1 MKPGPISRRSATLLL
16 LASPFAARSQPAAY
30 PSGPVRIIVPVLP
43 GGTVDIISRAVAAKL
58 SGALGQ
64 PFVVDNRTG
73 GAGVPATLAAVRAV
87 PDGYT
92 LYMGTIGTV
101 GVNPLLMKNPPY
113 DPQRDLL
120 PISLVGD
127 VPGVLVVN
135 PSVPANTVTE
145 LIQYAKQHPGQL
157 NFGSPGNGSSPHMA
171 AELFKQRAG
180 VDIVHVPYAGASQA
194 LVGLMGGQ
202 IQMFFDN
209 LITSLPYIK
218 SGKLKALGVTAA
230 QRSRFLPDLPSI
242 SESGLPGYEVTGWL
256 GLMAPVGTPPAIVQR
271 LATEVQKLAP
281 GLRSQIVGAE
291 PIASTP
297 DEFKAFIKAE
307 NERWATVIKTAKLAQ
322 E

>member
-1 MKPGPISRRSATLLL
+1 
-16 LASPFAARSQPAAY
+16 
-30 PSGPVRIIVPVLP
+30 
-43 GGTVDIISRAVAAKL
+43 
-58 SGALGQ
+58 
-64 PFVVDNRTG
+64 
-73 GAGVPATLAAVRAV
+73 
-87 PDGYT
+87 
-92 LYMGTIGTV
+92 
-101 GVNPLLMKNPPY
+101 
-113 DPQRDLL
+113 
-120 PISLVGD
+120 
-127 VPGVLVVN
+127 
-135 PSVPANTVTE
+135 
-145 LIQYAKQHPGQL
+145 
-157 NFGSPGNGSSPHMA
+157 
-171 AELFKQRAG
+171 
-180 VDIVHVPYAGASQA
+180 
-194 LVGLMGGQ
+194 MGGQ